1 MVKTAEGVASVA
13 RREWF
18 SLRGRAA
25 VVIGGTSGLGRA
37 IALGLAEQGADV
49 VASGRSD
56 EKVWET
62 GREIKEAGSR
72 TIFHAVDVNGR
83 ESIDSL
89 RDAVL
94 DAFGRADILVNAA
107 GLTGRVPTAQ
117 VSEGAWN
124 SLIDTNLNGVL
135 RACQAFY
142 PALKASGHGRIINV
156 ASLGSFL
163 AFYEVAGYCASKA
176 AVLSLTRSLGCE
188 WAADGI
194 CVNAIAPGV
203 FPTELNDELL
213 KGTER
218 GREILTRTPMHRF
231 GRPEELVGAAI
242 LLASDAAS
250 FLTGQ
255 CIAVDG
261 GYLASGVNS

>member
-1 MVKTAEGVASVA
+1 VKVLSEDIASVVPRA
-13 RREWF
+13 WF
-18 SLRGRAA
+18 ALSGRVA
-25 VVIGGTSGLGRA
+25 VVVGGTSGLGRA
-37 IALGLAEQGADV
+37 IALGLAEHGATV
-49 VASGRSD
+49 VASGRTN
-56 EKVWET
+56 EKVCET
-62 GREIKEAGSR
+62 GRAIEQFGSR
-72 TIFHAVDVNGR
+72 TICRSVDVNRR

-94 DAFGRADILVNAA
+94 GEFGRADILVNAA
-107 GLTGRVPTAQ
+107 GLTGRVPTAE
-117 VSEGAWN
+117 VSEGDWN
-124 SLIDTNLNGVL
+124 GLIDTNLNGVL
-135 RACQAFY
+135 RACQSFY
-142 PALKASGHGRIINV
+142 PALKASGHGRVINV

-203 FPTELNDELL
+203 FPTELNDDLL
-213 KGTER
+213 EGTER